1 MKKFVSYLALT
12 AFAVASHMSTVHA
25 WDMFGMAMD
34 GGHEMK
40 AEHSIFCSETPS
52 KSENSDCAKQTVP
65 ENVVVVSKSFEL
77 PELDAKPLPFALFV
91 QKEEAVA
98 RNRLTDPESPPP
110 PRLADNPCE
119 GDGYSA
125 RIGSDVKKLD

>member
-40 AEHSIFCSETPS
+40 SDHSIFCSETPS
-52 KSENSDCAKQTVP
+52 KTDTSDCAKQTVP
-65 ENVVVVSKSFEL
+65 ENSIVVSRSFEL
-77 PELDAKPLPFALFV
+77 PELDTKPLPFADFV
-91 QKEEAVA
+91 RK
-98 RNRLTDPESPPP
+98 
-110 PRLADNPCE
+110 
-119 GDGYSA
+119 
-125 RIGSDVKKLD
+125 